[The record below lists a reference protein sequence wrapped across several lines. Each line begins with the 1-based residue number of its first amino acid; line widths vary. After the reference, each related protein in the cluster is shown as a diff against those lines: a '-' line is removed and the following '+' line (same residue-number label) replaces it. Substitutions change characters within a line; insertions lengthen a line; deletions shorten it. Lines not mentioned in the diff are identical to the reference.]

1 MHKIWLPESIGEPL
15 YLWAIDKQ
23 VSLYMMIALWALSS
37 HTGASSP
44 KVRLPMMPVAYGSR
58 STDPCKAPICNLH
71 VLHVH
76 LKPPSGVCILPAA
89 QMNSGSPSNQR
100 SRSYGTFYSHSPACS
115 APAHLIMAL
124 ASSSALCPIFVLM
137 PAANS
142 VPCHDTADQAA
153 VGAFADALC
162 LAYLALCTHVSHI
175 PLMKATL

>member
-100 SRSYGTFYSHSPACS
+100 SRSYGTFTVTVLH
-115 APAHLIMAL
+115 AL
-124 ASSSALCPIFVLM
+124 RQLTSSWRW
-137 PAANS
+137 PAAALS
-142 VPCHDTADQAA
+142 V
-153 VGAFADALC
+153 LS
-162 LAYLALCTHVSHI
+162 LS
-175 PLMKATL
+175 